1 MESTP
6 EDLLSFGFQHN
17 YQSIIKVVGV
27 GGGGG
32 NAVNHMFHKGIAG
45 VDFLVCNTDAQ
56 ALLNSPVPVKVQLG
70 VSLTEGRGAG
80 NKPKRGEQAAIENLA
95 EIREVLETG
104 TKMVFITAGMG
115 GGTGT
120 GAAPVIAQLARE
132 MDILTIAVVTLPSIK
147 EGRLRYE
154 QAIEGIKKLERFV
167 DSLLVISNENLHKV
181 YGDLPAREAFAQ
193 ADNIVAAAVKGCAEI
208 ITLHG
213 NINIDFADVNTV
225 MRESGVFIMGT
236 GLAEGDRRALRAA
249 EEALKSPLLDSNDIY
264 GTENI
269 LLNIT
274 SCDDEVRMGE
284 IGDIIDY
291 LQNAAGDNAN
301 IIWGNGY
308 DPNLGNKISVTIIA
322 TGFEINPNRIL
333 RPEPAKETFKIPV
346 NDPVIETIQPKIE
359 EEKEPV
365 VQVPESPFLFD
376 VNPVENFTVRK
387 DEKIREVERVDRPS
401 KPEIKRPKPKAADG
415 SEPIG
420 SWLRD
425 SLVHFSPRV
434 IRKLTSRGSHY
445 SHSSLVEEFKQIDN
459 FEKYRK

>member
-1 MESTP
+1 MENSA
-6 EDLLSFGFQHN
+6 EDLLSFGFKYN
-17 YQSIIKVVGV
+17 YQSIIKVIGV

-32 NAVNHMFHKGIAG
+32 NAVNHMFRKGIAG
-45 VDFLVCNTDAQ
+45 VDFLVCNTDSQ
-56 ALLNSPVPVKVQLG
+56 ALVNSPVPVKVQLG

-80 NKPKRGEQAAIENLA
+80 NKPKLGEQAAIENLA

-104 TKMVFITAGMG
+104 TRMVFITAGMG

-147 EGRLRYE
+147 EGHLRYE
-154 QAIEGIKKLERFV
+154 QAIEGIKKLQRYV

-236 GLAEGDRRALRAA
+236 GFAEGENRAMRAV

-274 SCDDEVRMGE
+274 SGDDEVRMGE

-308 DPNLGNKISVTIIA
+308 DPGLGNKISVTIIA

-333 RPEPAKETFKIPV
+333 RHEPEKETVIIPVKEQPVEAARSSAKEVKAPEPIDHLQDVPFV
-346 NDPVIETIQPKIE
+346 LDMDPA
-359 EEKEPV
+359 
-365 VQVPESPFLFD
+365 ES
-376 VNPVENFTVRK
+376 FTVRK
-387 DEKIREVERVDRPS
+387 DEKTREAERIERSS
-401 KPEIKRPKPKAADG
+401 KLENKSPKPKTSNS
-415 SEPIG
+415 SEPI
-420 SWLRD
+420 SNWFSRQFNTLFTESD
-425 SLVHFSPRV
+425 S
-434 IRKLTSRGSHY
+434 
-445 SHSSLVEEFKQIDN
+445 EIDQ
-459 FEKYRK
+459 

>member
-1 MESTP
+1 MENST
-6 EDLLSFGFQHN
+6 EDLLSFGFKYN
-17 YQSIIKVVGV
+17 YQSIIKVIGV

-32 NAVNHMFHKGIAG
+32 NAVNHMYRKGIAG

-56 ALLNSPVPVKVQLG
+56 ALVNSPVPVKVQLG

-80 NKPKRGEQAAIENLA
+80 NKPKLGEQAAIENLA

-104 TKMVFITAGMG
+104 TRMVFITAGMG

-154 QAIEGIKKLERFV
+154 QAIEGINKLQCYV

-193 ADNIVAAAVKGCAEI
+193 ADNIVATAVKGCAEI

-236 GLAEGDRRALRAA
+236 GFAEGENRAMRAV

-274 SCDDEVRMGE
+274 SGR
-284 IGDIIDY
+284 
-291 LQNAAGDNAN
+291 
-301 IIWGNGY
+301 
-308 DPNLGNKISVTIIA
+308 
-322 TGFEINPNRIL
+322 
-333 RPEPAKETFKIPV
+333 
-346 NDPVIETIQPKIE
+346 
-359 EEKEPV
+359 
-365 VQVPESPFLFD
+365 
-376 VNPVENFTVRK
+376 
-387 DEKIREVERVDRPS
+387 
-401 KPEIKRPKPKAADG
+401 
-415 SEPIG
+415 
-420 SWLRD
+420 
-425 SLVHFSPRV
+425 
-434 IRKLTSRGSHY
+434 
-445 SHSSLVEEFKQIDN
+445 
-459 FEKYRK
+459 